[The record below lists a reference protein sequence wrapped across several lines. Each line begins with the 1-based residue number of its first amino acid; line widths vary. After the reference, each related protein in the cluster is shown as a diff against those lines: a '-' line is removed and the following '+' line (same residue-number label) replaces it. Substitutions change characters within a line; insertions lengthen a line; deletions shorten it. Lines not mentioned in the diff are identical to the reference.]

1 MPDDDEHFLE
11 DVGRRAALK
20 LAAQRDDT
28 PVVGLGLG
36 MFGAVGWSVA
46 IPTLLGALL
55 GAWWDRHQPSSRSY
69 TLIFLVAGL
78 VLGCANAWRW
88 VANANAD
95 IRSKSP
101 RP

>member
-1 MPDDDEHFLE
+1 MQDDDEQFVA
-11 DVGRRAALK
+11 DVARKAELK
-20 LAAQRDDT
+20 LAAQHDP

-36 MFGAVGWSVA
+36 MFGAIGWSVA

-55 GAWWDRHQPSSRSY
+55 GSWWDRHQSGARSY
-69 TLIFLVAGL
+69 TLIFMVAGL

-95 IRSKSP
+95 IRSRSP
-101 RP
+101 PP